1 MMSTFPL
8 GTTISIGGGKEAYFV
23 TIGLDVEG
31 QPSLK
36 WSTNKEI
43 QKDDVGFGL
52 QLPKAADKSLRHFT
66 SSCDDDT
73 YRRIRIN

>member
-1 MMSTFPL
+1 MSTFPL

-66 SSCDDDT
+66 LSCDDDT